1 MMDNLLPKIKT
12 IRIMLRDMSE
22 QQEAVFRMAFKM
34 HNTTNYQI
42 LDSDS
47 DEIPD
52 LVLVDTDTAEGIE
65 TWKTLK
71 IKYPDIPVAMFCSQ
85 EPSVTTPYLAK
96 PVKFD
101 TLFPILRSLAQ
112 GGIFLMLRLKR
123 REYKKERKTVTKVER
138 LLFVALIRIK
148 DYLVL

>member
-85 EPSVTTPYLAK
+85 EP
-96 PVKFD
+96 
-101 TLFPILRSLAQ
+101 
-112 GGIFLMLRLKR
+112 FLMLRLKR
-123 REYKKERKTVTKVER
+123 QKYKKERKTVTKVER

-148 DYLVL
+148 DCLVP

>member
-52 LVLVDTDTAEGIE
+52 LVLVDTDTAEGVE

-71 IKYPDIPVAMFCSQ
+71 INLP
-85 EPSVTTPYLAK
+85 
-96 PVKFD
+96 
-101 TLFPILRSLAQ
+101 
-112 GGIFLMLRLKR
+112 
-123 REYKKERKTVTKVER
+123 
-138 LLFVALIRIK
+138 
-148 DYLVL
+148 